1 MLTTT
6 NVRYRLFLCV
16 ILVTIMIICVG
27 ESLLSILK
35 KLKQIFNWWTLVFL
49 GLGFLSV
56 CVISSY
62 TRQSIVCILSKPEVQ
77 AVLIVAFPTLVIWSG
92 DITARRNEGF
102 SSATETLLSLRKT
115 FEDRIL
121 AVENSLK
128 DYIDSGGGN
137 GKVGKAEFD
146 KTVAS
151 LSGDLDYLYELLD
164 SRDEGLFQNFYFL
177 NVLSLLSK
185 SEKIRSK
192 EEKESSFL
200 SLKNVRDSRTK
211 ILRYY
216 FLKMHANSNFELET
230 TDEIFD
236 YLGDSEDGEFT
247 VRNIDFD
254 YIPLSKNTTP
264 LKDKTEI
271 VFVDCK
277 VNVKTIGYLLKSE
290 GEERKVT
297 FKSCD
302 LIQYSLLRNG
312 KSSLPIEQLKK
323 NLGVGTIIIS

>member
-1 MLTTT
+1 M
-6 NVRYRLFLCV
+6 
-16 ILVTIMIICVG
+16 
-27 ESLLSILK
+27 SILK
-35 KLKQIFNWWTLVFL
+35 KLKQILNWWTFIFL

-56 CVISSY
+56 YVISSY

-128 DYIDSGGGN
+128 DYIDSGGEN

-177 NVLSLLSK
+177 NVLSLL
-185 SEKIRSK
+185 RSK
-192 EEKESSFL
+192 GYEESSL
-200 SLKNVRDSRTK
+200 SLKNVRDSKTK

-236 YLGDSEDGEFT
+236 YLGYSEDGEFT

-264 LKDKTEI
+264 LKEKTEI

-277 VNVKTIGYLLKSE
+277 VNIKTIGYLLKSE

-297 FKSCD
+297 FRNCD
-302 LIQYSLLRNG
+302 LIQYSLRNK

-323 NLGVGTIIIS
+323 NLDVGTIIIS

>member
-16 ILVTIMIICVG
+16 ILVIIVIICLG

-35 KLKQIFNWWTLVFL
+35 KLKQILNWWTFIFL

-56 CVISSY
+56 YVISSY

-102 SSATETLLSLRKT
+102 RSATETLLSLRKT

-128 DYIDSGGGN
+128 DYIDSGGEN

-192 EEKESSFL
+192 GYEESSL
-200 SLKNVRDSRTK
+200 SLKNVRDSKTK

-236 YLGDSEDGEFT
+236 YLGYSEDGEFT

-264 LKDKTEI
+264 LKEKTEI

-277 VNVKTIGYLLKSE
+277 VNIKTIGYLLKSE

-297 FKSCD
+297 FRNCD
-302 LIQYSLLRNG
+302 LIQYSLRNK

-323 NLGVGTIIIS
+323 NLDVGTIIIS

>member
-1 MLTTT
+1 M
-6 NVRYRLFLCV
+6 
-16 ILVTIMIICVG
+16 G

-35 KLKQIFNWWTLVFL
+35 KLKQILNWWTFIFL

-56 CVISSY
+56 YVISSY

-128 DYIDSGGGN
+128 DYIDSGGEN

-192 EEKESSFL
+192 GYEESSL
-200 SLKNVRDSRTK
+200 SLKNVRDSKTK

-236 YLGDSEDGEFT
+236 YLGFSEDGEFT

-264 LKDKTEI
+264 LKEKTEI

-277 VNVKTIGYLLKSE
+277 VNIKTIGYLLKSE

-297 FKSCD
+297 FRNCD
-302 LIQYSLLRNG
+302 LIQYSLRNK

-323 NLGVGTIIIS
+323 NLDVGTIIIS

>member
-1 MLTTT
+1 MNT
-6 NVRYRLFLCV
+6 V
-16 ILVTIMIICVG
+16 
-27 ESLLSILK
+27 K
-35 KLKQIFNWWTLVFL
+35 KLKQILNWWTFIFL

-56 CVISSY
+56 YVISSY

-128 DYIDSGGGN
+128 DYIDSGGEN

-192 EEKESSFL
+192 GYEESSL
-200 SLKNVRDSRTK
+200 SLKNVRDSKTK

-236 YLGDSEDGEFT
+236 YLGYSEDGEFT

-264 LKDKTEI
+264 LKEKTEI

-277 VNVKTIGYLLKSE
+277 VNIKTIGYLLKSE

-297 FKSCD
+297 FRNCD
-302 LIQYSLLRNG
+302 LIQYSLRNK

-323 NLGVGTIIIS
+323 NLDVGTIIIS

>member
-16 ILVTIMIICVG
+16 ILVIIMIICLG

-35 KLKQIFNWWTLVFL
+35 KLKQILNWWTFIFL

-56 CVISSY
+56 YVISSY

-128 DYIDSGGGN
+128 DYIYSGGENGEIGN
-137 GKVGKAEFD
+137 AEFD

-192 EEKESSFL
+192 EYKESSL
-200 SLKNVRDSRTK
+200 SLKNVRDSKTK

-236 YLGDSEDGEFT
+236 YLGYSEDGEFT

-264 LKDKTEI
+264 LKEKTEI

-277 VNVKTIGYLLKSE
+277 VNIKTIGYLLKSE

-297 FKSCD
+297 FRSCD
-302 LIQYSLLRNG
+302 LIQYSLRNK

-323 NLGVGTIIIS
+323 NLGVGAIEIS

>member
-1 MLTTT
+1 M
-6 NVRYRLFLCV
+6 
-16 ILVTIMIICVG
+16 G

-35 KLKQIFNWWTLVFL
+35 KLKQILNWWTFIFL

-56 CVISSY
+56 YVISSY

-115 FEDRIL
+115 FENRIL

-128 DYIDSGGGN
+128 DYIDSGGEN

-192 EEKESSFL
+192 GYEESSL
-200 SLKNVRDSRTK
+200 SLKNVRDSKTK

-236 YLGDSEDGEFT
+236 YLGYSEDGEFT

-264 LKDKTEI
+264 LKEKTEI

-277 VNVKTIGYLLKSE
+277 VNIKTIGYLLKSE

-297 FKSCD
+297 FRNCD
-302 LIQYSLLRNG
+302 LIQYSLRNK

-323 NLGVGTIIIS
+323 NLDVGTIIIS

>member
-16 ILVTIMIICVG
+16 ILVIIVIICLG

-35 KLKQIFNWWTLVFL
+35 KLKQILNWWTFIFL

-56 CVISSY
+56 YVISSY

-128 DYIDSGGGN
+128 DYIDSGGEN

-192 EEKESSFL
+192 GYEESSL
-200 SLKNVRDSRTK
+200 SLKNVRDSKTK

-236 YLGDSEDGEFT
+236 YLGYSEDGEFT

-264 LKDKTEI
+264 LKEKTEI

-277 VNVKTIGYLLKSE
+277 VNIKTIGYLLKSE

-297 FKSCD
+297 FRNCD
-302 LIQYSLLRNG
+302 LIQYSLRNK

-323 NLGVGTIIIS
+323 NLDVGTIIIS

>member
-1 MLTTT
+1 M
-6 NVRYRLFLCV
+6 
-16 ILVTIMIICVG
+16 G

-35 KLKQIFNWWTLVFL
+35 KLKQILNWWTFIFL

-56 CVISSY
+56 YVISSY

-128 DYIDSGGGN
+128 DYIDSGGEN

-192 EEKESSFL
+192 GYEESSL
-200 SLKNVRDSRTK
+200 SLKNVRDSKTK

-236 YLGDSEDGEFT
+236 YLGYSEDGEFT

-264 LKDKTEI
+264 LKEKTEI

-277 VNVKTIGYLLKSE
+277 FNIKTIGYLLKSE

-297 FKSCD
+297 FRNCD
-302 LIQYSLLRNG
+302 LIQYSLRNK

-323 NLGVGTIIIS
+323 NLDVGTIIIS

>member
-1 MLTTT
+1 
-6 NVRYRLFLCV
+6 
-16 ILVTIMIICVG
+16 
-27 ESLLSILK
+27 LSILK
-35 KLKQIFNWWTLVFL
+35 KLKQILNWWTFIFL

-56 CVISSY
+56 YVISSY

-128 DYIDSGGGN
+128 DYIDSGGEN

-192 EEKESSFL
+192 GYEESSL
-200 SLKNVRDSRTK
+200 SLKNVRDSKTK

-236 YLGDSEDGEFT
+236 YLGYSEDGEFT

-264 LKDKTEI
+264 LKEKTEI

-277 VNVKTIGYLLKSE
+277 VNIKTIGYLLKSE

-297 FKSCD
+297 FRNCD
-302 LIQYSLLRNG
+302 LIQYSLRNK

-323 NLGVGTIIIS
+323 NLDVGTIIIS

>member
-1 MLTTT
+1 M
-6 NVRYRLFLCV
+6 
-16 ILVTIMIICVG
+16 G

-35 KLKQIFNWWTLVFL
+35 KLKQILNWWTFIFL

-56 CVISSY
+56 YVISSY

-77 AVLIVAFPTLVIWSG
+77 AVLIVAFPTLVIWRG

-128 DYIDSGGGN
+128 DYIDSGGEN

-192 EEKESSFL
+192 GYEESSL
-200 SLKNVRDSRTK
+200 SLKNVRDSKTK

-236 YLGDSEDGEFT
+236 YLGYSEDGEFT

-264 LKDKTEI
+264 LKEKTEI

-277 VNVKTIGYLLKSE
+277 VNIKTIGYLLKSE

-297 FKSCD
+297 FRNCD
-302 LIQYSLLRNG
+302 LIQYSLRNK

-323 NLGVGTIIIS
+323 NLDVGTIIIS

>member
-1 MLTTT
+1 
-6 NVRYRLFLCV
+6 
-16 ILVTIMIICVG
+16 MIICLG

-35 KLKQIFNWWTLVFL
+35 KLKQILNWWTFIFL

-56 CVISSY
+56 YVISSY

-128 DYIDSGGGN
+128 DYIDSGGEN

-192 EEKESSFL
+192 GYEESSL
-200 SLKNVRDSRTK
+200 SLKNVRDSKTK

-236 YLGDSEDGEFT
+236 YLGYSEDGEFT

-264 LKDKTEI
+264 LKEKTEI

-277 VNVKTIGYLLKSE
+277 VNIKTIGYLLKSE

-297 FKSCD
+297 FRNCD
-302 LIQYSLLRNG
+302 LIQYSLRNK

-323 NLGVGTIIIS
+323 NLDVGTIIIS

>member
-16 ILVTIMIICVG
+16 TLVIIVIICLG

-35 KLKQIFNWWTLVFL
+35 KLKQILNWWTFIFL

-56 CVISSY
+56 YVISSY

-128 DYIDSGGGN
+128 DYIDSGGEN

-192 EEKESSFL
+192 GYEESSL
-200 SLKNVRDSRTK
+200 SLKNVRDSKTK

-236 YLGDSEDGEFT
+236 YLGYSEDGEFT

-264 LKDKTEI
+264 LKEKTEI

-277 VNVKTIGYLLKSE
+277 VNIKTIGYLLKSE

-297 FKSCD
+297 FRNCD
-302 LIQYSLLRNG
+302 LIQYSLRNK

-323 NLGVGTIIIS
+323 NLDVGTIIIS

>member
-1 MLTTT
+1 M
-6 NVRYRLFLCV
+6 
-16 ILVTIMIICVG
+16 G

-35 KLKQIFNWWTLVFL
+35 KLKQILNWWTFIFL

-56 CVISSY
+56 YVISSY

-92 DITARRNEGF
+92 DITARTNEGF

-128 DYIDSGGGN
+128 DYIDSGGEN

-192 EEKESSFL
+192 GYEESSL
-200 SLKNVRDSRTK
+200 SLKNVRDSKTK

-236 YLGDSEDGEFT
+236 YLGYSEDGEFT

-264 LKDKTEI
+264 LKEKTEI

-277 VNVKTIGYLLKSE
+277 VNIKTIGYLLKSE

-297 FKSCD
+297 FRNCD
-302 LIQYSLLRNG
+302 LIQYSLRNK

-323 NLGVGTIIIS
+323 NLDVGTIIIS

>member
-16 ILVTIMIICVG
+16 ILVIIVIICLG

-35 KLKQIFNWWTLVFL
+35 KLKQILNWWTFIFL

-56 CVISSY
+56 YVISSY

-128 DYIDSGGGN
+128 DYIDSGGEN

-192 EEKESSFL
+192 GYEESSL
-200 SLKNVRDSRTK
+200 SLKNVRDSKTK

-236 YLGDSEDGEFT
+236 YLGYSEDGEFT

-264 LKDKTEI
+264 LKEKTEI

-277 VNVKTIGYLLKSE
+277 VNIKTIGYLLKSE

-297 FKSCD
+297 FRNCD
-302 LIQYSLLRNG
+302 LIQYSLRNK

-323 NLGVGTIIIS
+323 NLYVGTIIIS

>member
-1 MLTTT
+1 M
-6 NVRYRLFLCV
+6 
-16 ILVTIMIICVG
+16 
-27 ESLLSILK
+27 SILK
-35 KLKQIFNWWTLVFL
+35 KLKQILNWWTFIFL

-56 CVISSY
+56 YVISSY

-128 DYIDSGGGN
+128 DYIDSGGEN

-192 EEKESSFL
+192 GYEESSL
-200 SLKNVRDSRTK
+200 SLKNVRDSKTK

-236 YLGDSEDGEFT
+236 YLGYSEDGEFT

-264 LKDKTEI
+264 LKEIKVSKTLYNFHKI
-271 VFVDCK
+271 TMDSLV
-277 VNVKTIGYLLKSE
+277 TRTLLIKARAMAFCCS
-290 GEERKVT
+290 
-297 FKSCD
+297 
-302 LIQYSLLRNG
+302 
-312 KSSLPIEQLKK
+312 
-323 NLGVGTIIIS
+323 

>member
-1 MLTTT
+1 MKH
-6 NVRYRLFLCV
+6 
-16 ILVTIMIICVG
+16 
-27 ESLLSILK
+27 LLDILK
-35 KLKQIFNWWTLVFL
+35 KLKKILNWWKFIFL

-56 CVISSY
+56 YVISSY

-128 DYIDSGGGN
+128 DYIDSGGEN

-192 EEKESSFL
+192 GYEESSL
-200 SLKNVRDSRTK
+200 SLKNVRDSKTK

-236 YLGDSEDGEFT
+236 YLGYSEDGEFT

-264 LKDKTEI
+264 LKEKTEI

-277 VNVKTIGYLLKSE
+277 VNIKTIGYLLKSE

-297 FKSCD
+297 FRNCD
-302 LIQYSLLRNG
+302 LIQYSLRNK

-323 NLGVGTIIIS
+323 NLDVGTIIIS

>member
-16 ILVTIMIICVG
+16 ILVIIVIICLG

-35 KLKQIFNWWTLVFL
+35 KLKQILNWWTFIFL

-56 CVISSY
+56 YVISSY

-77 AVLIVAFPTLVIWSG
+77 AVLIVAFPTLVIWRG

-128 DYIDSGGGN
+128 DYIDSGGEN

-192 EEKESSFL
+192 GYEESSL
-200 SLKNVRDSRTK
+200 SLKNVRDSKTK

-236 YLGDSEDGEFT
+236 YLGYSEDGEFT

-264 LKDKTEI
+264 LKEKTEI

-277 VNVKTIGYLLKSE
+277 VNIKTIGYLLKSE

-297 FKSCD
+297 FRNCD
-302 LIQYSLLRNG
+302 LIQYSLRNK

-323 NLGVGTIIIS
+323 NLDVGTIIIS

>member
-16 ILVTIMIICVG
+16 ILVIIVIICLG

-35 KLKQIFNWWTLVFL
+35 KLKQILNWWTFIFL

-56 CVISSY
+56 YVISSY
-62 TRQSIVCILSKPEVQ
+62 TRQAIVCILSKPEVQ

-128 DYIDSGGGN
+128 DYIDSGGEN

-192 EEKESSFL
+192 GYEESSL
-200 SLKNVRDSRTK
+200 SLKNVRDSKTK

-236 YLGDSEDGEFT
+236 YLGYSEDGEFT

-264 LKDKTEI
+264 LKEKTEI

-277 VNVKTIGYLLKSE
+277 VNIKTIGYLLKSE

-297 FKSCD
+297 FRNCD
-302 LIQYSLLRNG
+302 LIQYSLRNK

-323 NLGVGTIIIS
+323 NLDVGTIIIS

>member
-1 MLTTT
+1 M
-6 NVRYRLFLCV
+6 
-16 ILVTIMIICVG
+16 G

-35 KLKQIFNWWTLVFL
+35 KLKQILNWWTFIFL

-56 CVISSY
+56 YVISSY

-128 DYIDSGGGN
+128 DYIDSGGEN

-164 SRDEGLFQNFYFL
+164 SRDEGVFQNFYFL

-192 EEKESSFL
+192 GYEESSL
-200 SLKNVRDSRTK
+200 SLKNVRDSKTK

-236 YLGDSEDGEFT
+236 YLGYSEDGEFT

-264 LKDKTEI
+264 LKEKTEI

-277 VNVKTIGYLLKSE
+277 VNIKTIGYLLKSE

-297 FKSCD
+297 FRNCD
-302 LIQYSLLRNG
+302 LIQYSLRNK

-323 NLGVGTIIIS
+323 NLDVGTIIIS

>member
-16 ILVTIMIICVG
+16 ILVIIVIICLG

-35 KLKQIFNWWTLVFL
+35 KLKQILNWWTFIFL

-56 CVISSY
+56 YVISSY

-115 FEDRIL
+115 FEDCIL

-128 DYIDSGGGN
+128 DYIDSGGEN

-192 EEKESSFL
+192 GYEESSL
-200 SLKNVRDSRTK
+200 SLKNVRDSKTK

-236 YLGDSEDGEFT
+236 YLGYSEDGEFT

-264 LKDKTEI
+264 LKEKTEI

-277 VNVKTIGYLLKSE
+277 VNIKTIGYLLKSE

-297 FKSCD
+297 FRNCD
-302 LIQYSLLRNG
+302 LIQYSLRNK

-323 NLGVGTIIIS
+323 NLDVGTIIIS

>member
-128 DYIDSGGGN
+128 EYIDSGGEN
-137 GKVGKAEFD
+137 SEIGKAEFD

-192 EEKESSFL
+192 EDKESSFL

-236 YLGDSEDGEFT
+236 YLGDSEDGELT

-264 LKDKTEI
+264 LMNKTEI

-297 FKSCD
+297 FISCD

-312 KSSLPIEQLKK
+312 KSPLPIEQLKK
-323 NLGVGTIIIS
+323 DLGVGTIIIR

>member
-1 MLTTT
+1 M
-6 NVRYRLFLCV
+6 
-16 ILVTIMIICVG
+16 G

-35 KLKQIFNWWTLVFL
+35 KLKQILNWWTFIFL

-56 CVISSY
+56 YVISSY

-128 DYIDSGGGN
+128 DYIDSGGEN

-192 EEKESSFL
+192 GYEESSL
-200 SLKNVRDSRTK
+200 SLKNVRDSKTK

-236 YLGDSEDGEFT
+236 YLGYSEDGEFT

-264 LKDKTEI
+264 LKEKTEI

-277 VNVKTIGYLLKSE
+277 VNIKTIGYLLKSE

-297 FKSCD
+297 FRNCD
-302 LIQYSLLRNG
+302 LIQYSLRNK

-323 NLGVGTIIIS
+323 NLDVGTIIIS

>member
-1 MLTTT
+1 MCYTS
-6 NVRYRLFLCV
+6 NNCDNLFG
-16 ILVTIMIICVG
+16 G
-27 ESLLSILK
+27 EFVVYIK
-35 KLKQIFNWWTLVFL
+35 KLKQILNWWTFIFL

-56 CVISSY
+56 YVISSY

-128 DYIDSGGGN
+128 DYIDSGGEN

-192 EEKESSFL
+192 GYEESSL
-200 SLKNVRDSRTK
+200 SLKNVRDSKTK

-236 YLGDSEDGEFT
+236 YLGYSEDGEFT

-264 LKDKTEI
+264 LKEKTEI

-277 VNVKTIGYLLKSE
+277 VNIKTIGYLLKSE

-297 FKSCD
+297 FRNCD
-302 LIQYSLLRNG
+302 LIQYSLRNK

-323 NLGVGTIIIS
+323 NLDVGTIIIS

>member
-16 ILVTIMIICVG
+16 ILVIIVIICLG

-35 KLKQIFNWWTLVFL
+35 KLKQILNWWTFIFL

-56 CVISSY
+56 YVISSY

-92 DITARRNEGF
+92 DITTRRNEGF

-128 DYIDSGGGN
+128 DYIDSGGEN

-192 EEKESSFL
+192 GYEESSL
-200 SLKNVRDSRTK
+200 SLKNVRDSKTK

-236 YLGDSEDGEFT
+236 YLGYSEDGEFT

-264 LKDKTEI
+264 LKEKTEI

-277 VNVKTIGYLLKSE
+277 VNIKTIGYLLKSE

-297 FKSCD
+297 FRNCD
-302 LIQYSLLRNG
+302 LIQYSLRNK

-323 NLGVGTIIIS
+323 NLDVGTIIIS

>member
-16 ILVTIMIICVG
+16 ILVIIMIICLG

-35 KLKQIFNWWTLVFL
+35 KLKQILNWWTFIFL

-56 CVISSY
+56 YVISSY

-128 DYIDSGGGN
+128 DYIDSGGENGEIGN
-137 GKVGKAEFD
+137 AEFD

-192 EEKESSFL
+192 GYKESSL
-200 SLKNVRDSRTK
+200 SLKNVRDSKTK

-236 YLGDSEDGEFT
+236 YLGYSEDGEFT

-264 LKDKTEI
+264 LKEKTEI

-277 VNVKTIGYLLKSE
+277 VNIKTIGYLLKSE

-297 FKSCD
+297 FRSCD
-302 LIQYSLLRNG
+302 LIQYSLRNK

-323 NLGVGTIIIS
+323 NLGVGAIEIS

>member
-1 MLTTT
+1 M
-6 NVRYRLFLCV
+6 
-16 ILVTIMIICVG
+16 G

-35 KLKQIFNWWTLVFL
+35 KLKQILNWWTFIFL

-56 CVISSY
+56 YVISSY

-128 DYIDSGGGN
+128 DYIDSGGEN

-192 EEKESSFL
+192 GYEESSL
-200 SLKNVRDSRTK
+200 SLKNVRDSKTK

-216 FLKMHANSNFELET
+216 FLKMHANFELET

-236 YLGDSEDGEFT
+236 YLGYSEDGEFT

-264 LKDKTEI
+264 LKEKTEI

-277 VNVKTIGYLLKSE
+277 VNIKTIGYLLKSE

-297 FKSCD
+297 FRNCD
-302 LIQYSLLRNG
+302 LIQYSLRNK

-323 NLGVGTIIIS
+323 NLDVGTIIIS

>member
-1 MLTTT
+1 M
-6 NVRYRLFLCV
+6 
-16 ILVTIMIICVG
+16 
-27 ESLLSILK
+27 SLLSILK
-35 KLKQIFNWWTLVFL
+35 KLMQILNWWTFIFL

-56 CVISSY
+56 YVISSY

-128 DYIDSGGGN
+128 DYIDSGGEN

-192 EEKESSFL
+192 GYEESSL
-200 SLKNVRDSRTK
+200 SLKNVRDSKTK

-236 YLGDSEDGEFT
+236 YLGYSEDGEFT

-264 LKDKTEI
+264 LKEKTEI

-277 VNVKTIGYLLKSE
+277 VNIKTIGYLLKSE

-297 FKSCD
+297 FRNCD
-302 LIQYSLLRNG
+302 LIQYSLRNK

-323 NLGVGTIIIS
+323 NLDVGTIIIS

>member
-1 MLTTT
+1 M
-6 NVRYRLFLCV
+6 
-16 ILVTIMIICVG
+16 
-27 ESLLSILK
+27 SILK
-35 KLKQIFNWWTLVFL
+35 KLKQILNWWTFIFL

-56 CVISSY
+56 YVISSY

-77 AVLIVAFPTLVIWSG
+77 VVLIVAFPTLVIWSG

-128 DYIDSGGGN
+128 DYIDSGGEN

-192 EEKESSFL
+192 GYEESSL
-200 SLKNVRDSRTK
+200 SLKNVRDSKTK

-236 YLGDSEDGEFT
+236 YLGYSEDGEFT

-264 LKDKTEI
+264 LKEKTEI

-277 VNVKTIGYLLKSE
+277 VNIKTIGYLLKSE

-297 FKSCD
+297 FRNCD
-302 LIQYSLLRNG
+302 LIQYSLRNK

-323 NLGVGTIIIS
+323 NLDVGTIIIS

>member
-1 MLTTT
+1 L
-6 NVRYRLFLCV
+6 
-16 ILVTIMIICVG
+16 G

-35 KLKQIFNWWTLVFL
+35 KLKQILNWWTFIFL

-56 CVISSY
+56 YVISSY

-128 DYIDSGGGN
+128 DYIDSGGEN

-192 EEKESSFL
+192 GYEESSL
-200 SLKNVRDSRTK
+200 SLKNVRDSKTK

-236 YLGDSEDGEFT
+236 YLGYSEDGEFT

-264 LKDKTEI
+264 LKEKTEI

-277 VNVKTIGYLLKSE
+277 VNIKTIGYLLKSE

-297 FKSCD
+297 FRNCD
-302 LIQYSLLRNG
+302 LIQYSLRNK

-323 NLGVGTIIIS
+323 NLDVGTIIIS

>member
-16 ILVTIMIICVG
+16 ILVIIVIICLG

-35 KLKQIFNWWTLVFL
+35 KLKQILNWWTFIFL

-56 CVISSY
+56 YVISSY

-128 DYIDSGGGN
+128 DYIDSGGEN

-192 EEKESSFL
+192 GYEESSL
-200 SLKNVRDSRTK
+200 SLKNVRDSKTK
-211 ILRYY
+211 ILPYC
-216 FLKMHANSNFELET
+216 KM
-230 TDEIFD
+230 
-236 YLGDSEDGEFT
+236 
-247 VRNIDFD
+247 
-254 YIPLSKNTTP
+254 KCNT
-264 LKDKTEI
+264 KDMFI
-271 VFVDCK
+271 
-277 VNVKTIGYLLKSE
+277 
-290 GEERKVT
+290 
-297 FKSCD
+297 
-302 LIQYSLLRNG
+302 
-312 KSSLPIEQLKK
+312 
-323 NLGVGTIIIS
+323 

>member
-1 MLTTT
+1 M
-6 NVRYRLFLCV
+6 
-16 ILVTIMIICVG
+16 G

-35 KLKQIFNWWTLVFL
+35 KLKQILNWWTFIFL

-56 CVISSY
+56 YVISSY

-92 DITARRNEGF
+92 DITARRNGGF

-128 DYIDSGGGN
+128 DYIDSGGEN

-192 EEKESSFL
+192 GYEESSL
-200 SLKNVRDSRTK
+200 SLKNVRDSKTK

-236 YLGDSEDGEFT
+236 YLGYSEDGEFT

-264 LKDKTEI
+264 LKEKTEI

-277 VNVKTIGYLLKSE
+277 VNIKTIGYLLKSE

-297 FKSCD
+297 FRNCD
-302 LIQYSLLRNG
+302 LIQYSLRNK

-323 NLGVGTIIIS
+323 NLDVGTIIIS

>member
-1 MLTTT
+1 M
-6 NVRYRLFLCV
+6 
-16 ILVTIMIICVG
+16 
-27 ESLLSILK
+27 SILK
-35 KLKQIFNWWTLVFL
+35 KLKQILNWWTFIFL

-56 CVISSY
+56 YVISSY

-128 DYIDSGGGN
+128 DYIDSGGEN

-192 EEKESSFL
+192 GYEESSL
-200 SLKNVRDSRTK
+200 SLKNVRDSKTK

-236 YLGDSEDGEFT
+236 YLGYSEDGEFT

-264 LKDKTEI
+264 LKEKTEI

-277 VNVKTIGYLLKSE
+277 VNIKTIGYLLKSE

-297 FKSCD
+297 FRNCD
-302 LIQYSLLRNG
+302 LIQYSLRNK

-323 NLGVGTIIIS
+323 NLDVGTIIIS